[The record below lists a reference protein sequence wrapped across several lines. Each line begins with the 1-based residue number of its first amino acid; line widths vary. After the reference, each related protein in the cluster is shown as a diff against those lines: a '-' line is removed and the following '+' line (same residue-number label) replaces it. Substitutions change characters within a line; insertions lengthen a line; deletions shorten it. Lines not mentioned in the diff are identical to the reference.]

1 MSFKTNH
8 ENMTKIIEKKIAK
21 EKFLII
27 LGVYNMSLNIL
38 QNRHIYETKIR
49 GYLWSEQQCK
59 SSQFDEYLY
68 NVLQNN

>member
-1 MSFKTNH
+1 MSFKTNQ

-49 GYLWSEQQCK
+49 GYL
-59 SSQFDEYLY
+59 
-68 NVLQNN
+68 